1 MGTFSYPFALGP
13 KDGPMV
19 EEVEGLVDTSSTYT
33 VAPAPLLQRLGI
45 VPQWSGVFELADG
58 RQEEYGMAEVRVLLN
73 ASRADH
79 HLHIWGA
86 RLPDLL
92 GSLHFGRVW
101 PSRRPGQRPISAFQP
116 VSDMMDND

>member
-19 EEVEGLVDTSSTYT
+19 EEVEGLVDTGSTYT

-73 ASRADH
+73 AQERTT
-79 HLHIWGA
+79 ICIFGA
-86 RLPDLL
+86 PDCQTLL
-92 GSLHFGRVW
+92 GAYTLEGFGLAADPVNGRLVPSSLFL
-101 PSRRPGQRPISAFQP
+101 I
-116 VSDMMDND
+116 